1 MSTRKAI
8 FFYALM
14 FTALAAS
21 ILFNL
26 SSKLCKK
33 LVTFAVELLPPI
45 EPIKF
50 AKLDCK
56 LLDNDELLEAAVVAS
71 AVTPAV
77 PLIC

>member
-1 MSTRKAI
+1 M
-8 FFYALM
+8 
-14 FTALAAS
+14 
-21 ILFNL
+21 LFNL
-26 SSKLCKK
+26 LSKLCKK

-50 AKLDCK
+50 AKLYCK
-56 LLDNDELLEAAVVAS
+56 LLVSDELLEAAVVVS